1 MDDISASKKPSVR
14 VYPKGP
20 ILVRG
25 DVSITDGSGGPI
37 DVDRATI
44 ALRRYGKPASRHSL
58 WLTRGWHVEHTRTE

>member
-1 MDDISASKKPSVR
+1 MDDVSPSKEASIR

-25 DVSITDGSGGPI
+25 DVSITDGSGRPL

-44 ALRRYGKPASRHSL
+44 ALCRCGKSRLAPLCDGSHARARR
-58 WLTRGWHVEHTRTE
+58 